1 MRKIIATLSF
11 LAVINTLSS
20 QINLDKGLIAFYP
33 FSGNANDESGNGI
46 NGKIT
51 KTVLTTDRNGEQ
63 NAAYYFNG
71 SSYIQLPFSSLYNC

>member
-11 LAVINTLSS
+11 LAVINTLFS

-33 FSGNANDESGNGI
+33 FSGNANDESGNDI

-51 KTVLTTDRNGEQ
+51 KAVSILSTL
-63 NAAYYFNG
+63 
-71 SSYIQLPFSSLYNC
+71 SIQTMKNP